1 MTSTSLSRR
10 DVLKGTVA
18 LAAAASVGVATT
30 TRWHRAEAQESAAL
44 PRARIDGVLR
54 QAVEAKDVPGVVA
67 MAATDK
73 GLLYEGAFGTRVLD
87 NGPAMTL
94 DTVFRIASMTKAITS
109 VAAMQLVEQGKLTL
123 DEPVPNIDPA
133 LGSPQVLEGFDAAGA
148 PRLRPAK
155 RPITLRHLLTHTAG
169 FSYEVWDANMV
180 RYVKASGMPST
191 ATGKVAALRMPLV
204 FDPGDKWEY
213 GINIDWVGRLVEAV
227 SGQTLDAYFRDKIF
241 APLGMKDSGYI
252 TSDEQRARQARVHQR
267 QADGALEPQPLE
279 TPSTPEFWSGGGP
292 LYSTGPDYLTFLQM
306 LLHGGSLNG
315 VQLLRPETVTLMGQ
329 NHIGNIPAG
338 IMKTENPARSNDV
351 DFFPGAEVRWG
362 LGYMLNMQPGPNG
375 RSAGT
380 VSWGGIFN
388 TYYWLDQVQRVT
400 GLIMTQILPFADQR
414 VLQLYGQ
421 FESGVYNAVKAA

>member
-1 MTSTSLSRR
+1 M
-10 DVLKGTVA
+10 A
-18 LAAAASVGVATT
+18 LATAASVGVATT
-30 TRWHRAEAQESAAL
+30 TRLRRATAQERAAI

-54 QAVEAKDVPGVVA
+54 QAVDAKDVPGVVA

-123 DEPVPNIDPA
+123 EDPVPNIDPA

-169 FSYEVWDANMV
+169 FSYEVWDANTV
-180 RYVKASGMPST
+180 RYVKATGMPST
-191 ATGKVAALRMPLV
+191 TTGKVASLRLPLV
-204 FDPGDKWEY
+204 FDPGEKWEY

-241 APLGMKDSGYI
+241 TPLGMKDSGYI

-267 QADGALEPQPLE
+267 QADGSLVPQPLE
-279 TPSTPEFWSGGGP
+279 TLSTPEFWSGGGP
-292 LYSTGPDYLTFLQM
+292 LYSTAPDYLTFLQM
-306 LLHGGSLNG
+306 LLRGGSLNG
-315 VQLLRPETVTLMGQ
+315 VQLLRPETVALMGQ

-362 LGYMLNMQPGPNG
+362 LGYMLNMQLGPNG

-388 TYYWLDQVQRVT
+388 TYYWLDPVQRVT
-400 GLIMTQILPFADQR
+400 GVIMTQILPFADQR
-414 VLQLYGQ
+414 ALQLYGQ